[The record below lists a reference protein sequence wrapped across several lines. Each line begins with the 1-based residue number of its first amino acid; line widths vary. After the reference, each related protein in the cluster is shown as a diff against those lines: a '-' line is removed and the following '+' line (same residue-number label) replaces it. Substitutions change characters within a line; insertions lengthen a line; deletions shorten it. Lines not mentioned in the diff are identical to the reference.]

1 MLNNG
6 LGHGETYSKISH
18 IFIFLC
24 IPPMAWPTQQHYY
37 YHWLVIPIAF
47 PVLPV
52 YNIPFFL
59 HSLLLLDN
67 PEDGGSKVP
76 VKVYSTTQLGKK
88 SS

>member
-1 MLNNG
+1 
-6 LGHGETYSKISH
+6 
-18 IFIFLC
+18 
-24 IPPMAWPTQQHYY
+24 MAWPTQQHHY

-47 PVLPV
+47 PALPV

-67 PEDGGSKVP
+67 AEDGGSK
-76 VKVYSTTQLGKK
+76 TTCESILYHSAGKRHLRMA

>member
-1 MLNNG
+1 
-6 LGHGETYSKISH
+6 
-18 IFIFLC
+18 
-24 IPPMAWPTQQHYY
+24 MAWPTQQHYY